1 MRWTRALPRVTPYYA
16 VKCNDSKAVVMTLAS
31 LGAGF
36 DCASKAEHGFNMNLL
51 DIGGG
56 FPGLEDV
63 KMKFA
68 EFTAVINA
76 ALDKYFPVESGVGV
90 IAEPGR
96 YYVESAYTLAVN
108 VIAKKVVISEDEDD
122 GANDRTLMYYIND
135 GVYESFKCILL
146 DHADVRLVLH
156 KSLKQQYFHSC
167 KPIRKSCDGLDRIV
181 ELCDMPDLQVGD
193 WMLFENMGAY
203 TVAASS
209 TFNGFQKPDIH
220 YEGCQELPGN

>member
-1 MRWTRALPRVTPYYA
+1 
-16 VKCNDSKAVVMTLAS
+16 
-31 LGAGF
+31 
-36 DCASKAEHGFNMNLL
+36 MNLL

-122 GANDRTLMYYIND
+122 GANDRTLMYYVND
-135 GVYESFKCILL
+135 GVYGSFKCILL

-156 KSLKQQYFHSC
+156 KKPKPDERFYSC
-167 KPIRKSCDGLDRIV
+167 SIWEPTCDGLDRIV

-220 YEGCQELPGN
+220 YVMSRTSWLV